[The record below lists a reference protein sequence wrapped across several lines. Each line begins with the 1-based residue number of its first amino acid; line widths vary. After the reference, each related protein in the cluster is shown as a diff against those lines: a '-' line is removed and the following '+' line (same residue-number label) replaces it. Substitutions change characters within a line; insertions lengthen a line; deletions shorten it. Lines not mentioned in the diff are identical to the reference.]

1 MPPRPMYGAAVERKV
16 SPATRL
22 DPREGKVPTPSLI
35 GETEVVEVQGGIWA
49 RPLSGEIEVQVDGDE
64 GQVGGHGGQERGVRQ
79 AETREMVV
87 SRGILARYDGFA
99 AAVDQFAES
108 G

>member
-1 MPPRPMYGAAVERKV
+1 MYGAAVECKV
-16 SPATRL
+16 SPATGL
-22 DPREGKVPTPSLI
+22 DPREGKALTPSLI
-35 GETEVVEVQGGIWA
+35 GETEVVEVEGGIWA

-64 GQVGGHGGQERGVRQ
+64 GQVGGYGGQERSIRQ
-79 AETREMVV
+79 AETREVVV